1 MKKVLIITYYWP
13 PSGGAGV
20 QRWLKFVKY
29 FRDFGWEPVVYT
41 TENPEAPAL
50 DMSLEKDIPKGLT
63 ILKRKIW
70 EPYSVYKRLAGIKP
84 QEKIKT
90 GFLSEK
96 KKTTLIESVSIKIR
110 GNFFIPD
117 ARKFWI
123 KPSIKYLAKYLKENP
138 VDAIVSTGPPHS
150 MHMISLGIK
159 KRLNIPWLADFRDP
173 WTNIDFYEEL
183 KLSAKAKRKHHQQ
196 ERSVLENA
204 DAVSVI
210 SQTMATDFER
220 LFKRQYQVISNGFDE
235 EDQIGLSEL
244 VKDEKFSIAHIGS
257 MNKAR
262 NPIALWK
269 ALAELISE
277 NKELRNDLE
286 IKLVGPVDFSVKGY
300 IEKYK
305 LANFISYL
313 DYTPHNE
320 IIKVQKKSRILLLL
334 INNTPNAKMVV
345 TGKLFEYIASG
356 TPILCVGPE
365 DGDAANILKETKS
378 GLISGFDD
386 VDKLKGN
393 ILEYYNMFRNGN
405 LEMKSEGASKF
416 SRKNLT
422 KNIAD
427 LLNRIVK

>member
-41 TENPEAPAL
+41 PENPEAPAL
-50 DMSLEKDIPKGLT
+50 DLSLEKDIPKGLT
-63 ILKRKIW
+63 ILKTKIW

-96 KKTTLIESVSIKIR
+96 KKPSLIESLSIKIR

-123 KPSIKYLAKYLKENP
+123 KPSIEFLTKYLKENP
-138 VDAIVSTGPPHS
+138 VEAIVSTGPPHS
-150 MHMISLGIK
+150 MHMIALGIK

-183 KLSAKAKRKHHQQ
+183 KLSAKANIKHHRQ
-196 ERSVLENA
+196 EKSVLENA

-220 LFKRQYQVISNGFDE
+220 LFKRQYEVISNGFDE

-277 NKELRNDLE
+277 NKALHNNLE

-300 IEKYK
+300 IEKFK
-305 LANFISYL
+305 LTKFVSYL
-313 DYTPHNE
+313 DYAPHNE
-320 IIKVQKKSRILLLL
+320 IIKVQKKARILLLI

-378 GLISGFDD
+378 GLISDFDD

-393 ILEYYNMFRNGN
+393 ILEYYNMFRKGN
-405 LEMKSEGASKF
+405 IEVKNEGISKF
-416 SRKNLT
+416 ARKNLT

>member
-1 MKKVLIITYYWP
+1 MI
-13 PSGGAGV
+13 
-20 QRWLKFVKY
+20 
-29 FRDFGWEPVVYT
+29 
-41 TENPEAPAL
+41 AL
-50 DMSLEKDIPKGLT
+50 GL
-63 ILKRKIW
+63 
-70 EPYSVYKRLAGIKP
+70 
-84 QEKIKT
+84 
-90 GFLSEK
+90 
-96 KKTTLIESVSIKIR
+96 
-110 GNFFIPD
+110 
-117 ARKFWI
+117 
-123 KPSIKYLAKYLKENP
+123 
-138 VDAIVSTGPPHS
+138 
-150 MHMISLGIK
+150 K

-173 WTNIDFYEEL
+173 WTSIDFYEEL
-183 KLSAKAKRKHHQQ
+183 KLSAKANRKHHQQ

-220 LFKRQYQVISNGFDE
+220 LFKRQYEVISNGFDE
-235 EDQIGLSEL
+235 EDQIGLSE

-305 LANFISYL
+305 LTNFISYL
-313 DYTPHNE
+313 DYMPHNE
-320 IIKVQKKSRILLLL
+320 IIKVQKKSRVLLLL

-386 VDKLKGN
+386 VNKLKGN
-393 ILEYYNMFRNGN
+393 ILEYYNMFSNGN
-405 LEMKSEGASKF
+405 LEMKNENASKF